1 MRRIG
6 SFSLFLPLF
15 AASVAAQHVVDPGMS
30 KAQVVAQLG
39 KPAVERSAGT
49 STYLFYSNGMQRA
62 VGMNDIVVLDNDKVV
77 DAIFRS
83 RARSYSGKSSSPAS
97 LSAAT
102 ARKMVPTTATRPL
115 VVPAPATPTPTP
127 TTASKPLPAAHAQQ
141 LDVAKPTP
149 QARSA
154 IRDQQK
160 AAAENAVATPVDPK
174 TPVKPDPK
182 APPAPPVKP

>member
-6 SFSLFLPLF
+6 SVFLFVSLF
-15 AASVAAQHVVDPGMS
+15 AGSVAAQHVVDPGMS
-30 KAQVVAQLG
+30 KAQVVARLG

-49 STYLFYSNGMQRA
+49 STYLFYSNGIQRT
-62 VGMNDIVVLDNDKVV
+62 VGMNDIVVLEGDKVV

-83 RARSYSGKSSSPAS
+83 RARSYSGKSSSPAA

-102 ARKMVPTTATRPL
+102 ARKMVPTTATNPL
-115 VVPAPATPTPTP
+115 VMPTAASPAPSA
-127 TTASKPLPAAHAQQ
+127 ASKPLPAAHAQQ

-160 AAAENAVATPVDPK
+160 AASENAAATPVDPK
-174 TPVKPDPK
+174 AAVKPDPK
-182 APPAPPVKP
+182 VPPVSPVKP

>member
-1 MRRIG
+1 MRRMG
-6 SFSLFLPLF
+6 SFFLFVPLF
-15 AASVAAQHVVDPGMS
+15 AGSVAAQHVVDPGMS
-30 KAQVVAQLG
+30 KAQVVARLG

-49 STYLFYSNGMQRA
+49 STYLFYGNGMQRK
-62 VGMNDIVVLDNDKVV
+62 VGMNDIVVLDSDKVV

-83 RARSYSGKSSSPAS
+83 RARTYSGKSSSPAS

-102 ARKMVPTTATRPL
+102 ARKMVPTTATKPL
-115 VVPAPATPTPTP
+115 VMPAAASPAPTA
-127 TTASKPLPAAHAQQ
+127 ASKPLPAAHAQQ

-160 AAAENAVATPVDPK
+160 AAAENAAATPVDPK
-174 TPVKPDPK
+174 AAVKPDPK
-182 APPAPPVKP
+182 VPPVPPVKP